1 MSYTINGIEKEVD
14 DYGYLLEPDYSEE
27 AVQVIAA
34 ACGITLTDQ
43 HWKVINFLRERYKDC
58 LLYTSPSPRD

>member
-43 HWKVINFLRERYKDC
+43 RCV
-58 LLYTSPSPRD
+58 